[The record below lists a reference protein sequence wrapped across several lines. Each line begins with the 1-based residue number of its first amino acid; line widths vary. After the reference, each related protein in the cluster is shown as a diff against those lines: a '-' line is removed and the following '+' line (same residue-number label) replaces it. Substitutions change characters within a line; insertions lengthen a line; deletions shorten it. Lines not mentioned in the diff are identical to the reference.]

1 MNNAMGAEPI
11 PKKTR
16 IEVLDVFRG
25 FAVFGIFIINIEIM
39 NCTFINQGTFS
50 QQWSSGIDQLTSRIL
65 QLFFYTKFFPI
76 FSLLFGL
83 GIAMQALKLQ
93 EHNKLSFSFFGRRM
107 FVLFIFGLL
116 HITLLWS
123 GDVLHLYAMLGMLTT
138 LLIKRSKRW
147 ILILSAIVLFFPFYE
162 QLFDWFVQLTGFQ
175 PESYL
180 QGFGGAETVRI
191 IRSGS
196 YTEGIGLRLREYAA
210 NIPLLFMF
218 LAPIAFA
225 MFLLGLYLG
234 KINVLG
240 ALDGFILSIRKPML
254 VLAVFTN
261 LYRIVFLF
269 FLPDFKIY
277 RSESLRPFF
286 FKMMEISDMFMGLFY
301 LWLIGWLWYF
311 TSAKK
316 LLSPLKYVGRMALTN
331 YIMHSVMGV
340 FLFSSLGLQL
350 YETLSPSQTLFTAI
364 MVFALQLIY
373 SRLWLNHFQYGPL
386 EWLWRCF
393 TYQKRLPIRKVKR
406 VPPKTAK

>member
-1 MNNAMGAEPI
+1 MNNAVGVAPI
-11 PKKTR
+11 QKKTR

-25 FAVFGIFIINIEIM
+25 FAVFGIFVVNIEIM

-50 QQWSSGIDQLTSRIL
+50 QQWTSDMDQFAVRIL

-93 EHNKLSFSFFGRRM
+93 ERNQLSFSFFGRRM
-107 FVLFIFGLL
+107 FGLFIFGLL

-123 GDVLHLYAMLGMLTT
+123 GDVLHLYALLGVFTT
-138 LLIKRSKRW
+138 LLIRQSKK
-147 ILILSAIVLFFPFYE
+147 LILVLSALVLFFPFYE
-162 QLFDWFVQLTGFQ
+162 QLFAWFVQLTDFQ

-180 QGFGGAETVRI
+180 EGFAGAETIRI

-196 YTEGIGLRLREYAA
+196 LVEGMQLRFREYLA
-210 NIPLLFMF
+210 NIPLLFLF
-218 LAPIAFA
+218 LAPVAMS

-234 KINVLG
+234 KIN
-240 ALDGFILSIRKPML
+240 ILKDMQAFIRKVGKPMIA
-254 VLAVFTN
+254 LALITN
-261 LYRIVFLF
+261 LYRTIFLF
-269 FLPDFKIY
+269 FLPDFEIY
-277 RSESLRPFF
+277 RNAELRPFF

-311 TSAKK
+311 TPVKK

-331 YIMHSVMGV
+331 YIMHSVIGV
-340 FLFSSLGLQL
+340 ILFSSLGFQL
-350 YETLSPSQTLFTAI
+350 YETMSPSQTLLTAI
-364 MVFALQLIY
+364 LVFAFQLIY
-373 SRLWLNHFQYGPL
+373 SRLWLSYFQYGPL

-393 TYQKRLPIRKVKR
+393 TYQKILPIRKVER
-406 VPPKTAK
+406 VISKTAK